1 MKKRALNILF
11 TTIIVILGLPLLI
24 GILGRKDV
32 VKPLKGVTLAQSI
45 PRFNILNWRSM
56 EFQLGV
62 TKYINQ
68 HFCFRPS
75 LIRLYNQV
83 EFSAFNQ
90 VSNKNIVKG
99 KDNYLFERWFIDAYY
114 GKNFVGD
121 KTIERNIRKLVLIDS
136 VLQSRGTE
144 LIVVLAPGKPSIY
157 PEKIPDYLV
166 EETTELTN
174 YQSYSKKFR
183 KSNMTV
189 FDVNDWFMK
198 MKPGF
203 NRHLF
208 TKGGTHW
215 SEDGALLVLDSLLRL
230 IEHETGEARNKIQF
244 TGLTKTQIPEGS
256 DNDILKISNLL
267 FENLDTDY
275 YYPDFQYETTHPK
288 RGKLIAISDSF
299 FWIFHV
305 SNLRNSFQ
313 NVDYW
318 YYFNEVHSNS
328 FEYPKKIE
336 DINFAKEL
344 LEADVVLLMAST
356 FPLSKLGW
364 GFINQAYD
372 LLLKGIDKET
382 AINQIIA
389 SIKSDPKWFASVKAK
404 AANRNIEL
412 DSMLRLDAA
421 YMYNRK

>member
-11 TTIIVILGLPLLI
+11 TTTIVILGLPLLM

-32 VKPLKGVTLAQSI
+32 VKPLKGVTIAQSI
-45 PRFNILNWRSM
+45 PPFSVQNWRNM
-56 EFQLGV
+56 DFQLGV

-68 HFCFRPS
+68 NFCFRPS

-90 VSNKNIVKG
+90 VSNRNIVKG
-99 KDNYLFERWFIDAYY
+99 KDNYLFERWFIHAYY

-136 VLQSRGTE
+136 VLQSNGTE

-157 PEKIPDYLV
+157 PEKIPTYLV

-183 KSNMTV
+183 ESKMTV

-215 SEDGALLVLDSLLRL
+215 SRDGAMLVLDSLLRL
-230 IEHETGEARNKIQF
+230 IEYETGEAYNKIEF
-244 TGLTKTQIPEGS
+244 DGITQTQTPKDPDI
-256 DNDILKISNLL
+256 DILKISNLL
-267 FENLDTDY
+267 VENLDADY
-275 YYPDFQYETTHPK
+275 YYPDYHYEKTHPK

-299 FWIFHV
+299 FWIFYET
-305 SNLRNSFQ
+305 SLSNSFQ
-313 NVDYW
+313 NVEYW
-318 YYFNEVHSNS
+318 YYFNEVYSDS
-328 FEYPKKIE
+328 FKYPKKIE
-336 DINFAKEL
+336 DINISEEL

-356 FPLSKLGW
+356 SPLSKLGW

-404 AANRNIEL
+404 AVDRNIEL
-412 DSMLRLDAA
+412 DSMLSLDAE
-421 YMYNRK
+421 YIYKRK